1 VSLEQGICQTAIK
14 KVCRRLGIKKWPYKE
29 MRAPQVWLYIPVSAQ
44 GACNRTAAAP
54 LCPDQ
59 ADRECARQI
68 TGDVEDA
75 GGKSEE
81 GSCEEEK
88 KSAMKREQA
97 RVERRQEERKPRNDT
112 AISSAVAALLSLHT
126 EPGAA

>member
-1 VSLEQGICQTAIK
+1 MALQGDASATGVTLHSCLCA
-14 KVCRRLGIKKWPYKE
+14 RRLQPNG
-29 MRAPQVWLYIPVSAQ
+29 
-44 GACNRTAAAP
+44 CRTA
-54 LCPDQ
+54 LPDQ